1 MATNSSGSTL
11 TEHVYEQLRAGIL
24 KGRYLPG
31 SPLRLAA
38 LSKEFGVSMAV
49 VREAL
54 VRLAEQ
60 HLVAL
65 APNQGFRVITI
76 SRGDL
81 IDLTD
86 LRIRLEGLALQR
98 SIESGDMGWEANVVA
113 THHRL
118 ERAPLTHPGEPG
130 TTEEWSAAH
139 AAFHDAL
146 GVGCG
151 SPRLIA
157 FTRTLRD
164 SSELYRQLSGTAVEG
179 SRDVKGEHRE
189 LMELATARKAD
200 EAVESLR
207 RHLQRTTDALLG
219 SVLAEPASTAAGAR

>member
-1 MATNSSGSTL
+1 MATTPSGSTL
-11 TEHVYEQLRAGIL
+11 TEHVHEQLRAGIL

-31 SPLRLAA
+31 TPLRLAA

-76 SRGDL
+76 SRQDL

-86 LRIRLEGLALQR
+86 LRIRLEGLALHR
-98 SIESGDMGWEANVVA
+98 SVESGDMGWEANVVA

-118 ERAPLTHPGEPG
+118 ERAPLTHEGEPG

-164 SSELYRQLSGTAVEG
+164 SSELYRQLSGAGGER

-189 LMELATARKAD
+189 LMELATGRQAD
-200 EAVESLR
+200 EAVEALR
-207 RHLQRTTDALLG
+207 CHLQRTTDALLE
-219 SVLAEPASTAAGAR
+219 SVLAEPAMSSANT